1 MNRLA
6 EEEVRFFKR
15 EGYLFKRGVMDPELM
30 VRARD
35 RLWTG
40 APPRMK
46 RDDPSTW
53 FGPFRPDEE
62 DEGPENRC
70 VGHMWK
76 FRAASSEE
84 WIKRMSTS
92 DEQIWSWVEQLMGE
106 GEVLRPERIRGIY
119 CRLPMAEEPT
129 QPFGCHC
136 DAFNP
141 DNLHKEPVE
150 KLLRPRLS
158 LVGLIAPIP
167 PSGGCFTVWPRTHRA
182 VYDVFA
188 NLEGH
193 ERQKVYKEKIEEFN
207 KETPVEACGEA
218 GDILFWHHL
227 LGHAAGNNRSKEI
240 QLREAVLADWDKVEN
255 EKLESGRSHADMWRE
270 WSAESQ
276 AIDIG

>member
-1 MNRLA
+1 MNRLT

-15 EGYLFKRGVMDPELM
+15 EGYLFKRGVMDPEPM
-30 VRARD
+30 AKARD
-35 RLWTG
+35 SLWTG

-62 DEGPENRC
+62 NEGPDNRC
-70 VGHMWK
+70 LGHMWK

-106 GEVLRPERIRGIY
+106 GEVLRPERVRGIY
-119 CRLPMAEEPT
+119 CRLPMEEEPAG
-129 QPFGCHC
+129 PFGCHC

-193 ERQKVYKEKIEEFN
+193 ERRKVYKEKIEEFN
-207 KETPVEACGEA
+207 KQTPVEACGEA

-227 LGHAAGNNRSKEI
+227 LGHAAGSNRSKEI
-240 QLREAVLADWDKVEN
+240 QLREAVLAG
-255 EKLESGRSHADMWRE
+255 LG
-270 WSAESQ
+270 
-276 AIDIG
+276 